1 MLVEIS
7 DLIANLSSTGLL
19 LTAAMFTFAVS
30 EVNISNGLQPL
41 QMDPRSGPDD
51 RVGLWP

>member
-7 DLIANLSSTGLL
+7 DLIANLSLTGLL

-30 EVNISNGLQPL
+30 EVNISNGLQTL
-41 QMDPRSGPDD
+41 QMGPLSSPDD
-51 RVGLWP
+51 PVGLWS